1 MVQPDMK
8 KLQTLVLIFEICKIW
23 NICVWMHHAR
33 VCVCTLGTELE
44 SVPIFV
50 PNVPTRDRN
59 TDILGGD
66 SSDST
71 YPFLLE

>member
-1 MVQPDMK
+1 M
-8 KLQTLVLIFEICKIW
+8 L
-23 NICVWMHHAR
+23 

-50 PNVPTRDRN
+50 PNVATRDRN

>member
-1 MVQPDMK
+1 M
-8 KLQTLVLIFEICKIW
+8 L
-23 NICVWMHHAR
+23 

-71 YPFLLE
+71 YPFLLEWNALCPLFHGWVNAD